1 VVNPQLTVRAGG
13 AYEISPI
20 RKAADRIIGIP
31 DADRIWASAGFS
43 YNISQSTTIDFGYSH
58 VFVDDAQ
65 VDRLNIPRTTRI
77 VADLDASADI
87 VSVGVRM
94 KLGE

>member
-1 VVNPQLTVRAGG
+1 MLTVRAGG

-20 RKAADRIIGIP
+20 KNAADRIISIP

-43 YNISQSTTIDFGYSH
+43 YSISQSTTIDFGYSH
-58 VFVDDAQ
+58 VWADDAQ
-65 VDRLNIPRTTRI
+65 VQRTNISGTNRI
-77 VADLDASADI
+77 LADLNAEADI
-87 VSVGVRM
+87 FSLGVRM